1 MLFQENGSLKNV
13 DPNYKAGLLRLWD
26 RKELNP
32 DFNLSPRVQLVRE
45 ARAGHHSGTSGGL

>member
-32 DFNLSPRVQLVRE
+32 YFNLSPKVQPVRE
-45 ARAGHHSGTSGGL
+45 AGAGDHSGAPGGL